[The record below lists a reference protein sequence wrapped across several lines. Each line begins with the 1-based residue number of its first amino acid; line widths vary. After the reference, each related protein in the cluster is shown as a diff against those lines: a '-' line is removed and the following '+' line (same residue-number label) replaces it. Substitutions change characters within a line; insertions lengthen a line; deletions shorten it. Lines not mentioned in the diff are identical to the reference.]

1 MGCRTELSDSALL
14 ERAEALHRG
23 LRKVPTPRIEPV
35 ARHFRPSVV
44 ALFRWGTGCGRVA
57 VRTAVPYRV
66 GTGRL
71 CVGRGSSAARGA
83 GISAQTGPASC
94 LPGLDAAAC
103 TDFFE

>member
-1 MGCRTELSDSALL
+1 MGCTTESGDSALL

-35 ARHFRPSVV
+35 ARHFRPLVV

-57 VRTAVPYRV
+57 VRTTVPWRV

-71 CVGRGSSAARGA
+71 CVGRGASADHGVGTGA
-83 GISAQTGPASC
+83 LTGPASC
-94 LPGLDAAAC
+94 SLGLDAVAC
-103 TDFFE
+103 TDSFD